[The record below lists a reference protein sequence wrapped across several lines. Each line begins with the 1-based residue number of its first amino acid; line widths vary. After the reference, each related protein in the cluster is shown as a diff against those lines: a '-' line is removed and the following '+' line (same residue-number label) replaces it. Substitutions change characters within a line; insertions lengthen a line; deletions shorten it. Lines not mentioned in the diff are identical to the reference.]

1 MIRNKKLIIFFYSY
15 EHHIS
20 YEFLKPG
27 IHLKSKFQAELITL
41 FHKS

>member
-1 MIRNKKLIIFFYSY
+1 MKQEINYVYSY
-15 EHHIS
+15 EYHIS

-27 IHLKSKFQAELITL
+27 IHLKNKFQAELITL